1 MNSRFVFFNAVEGQ
15 IRVTIDGEV
24 CGYANDAEQ
33 LQAILEFYDVS
44 MLDSF
49 YTSSDV
55 DFCEEEGFTRG
66 AAREI
71 IQGAMLAL

>member
-1 MNSRFVFFNAVEGQ
+1 MFVFFNALEGQ

-33 LQAILEFYDVS
+33 LLAILEFYDVS
-44 MLDSF
+44 AMDDL

-55 DFCEEEGFTRG
+55 DFCEEEGFAAG
-66 AAREI
+66 AAGEI
-71 IQGAMLAL
+71 IQSAVEQL